1 MGERVELR
9 QLQYFLT
16 VAEELHFGRA
26 AARLHIVQ
34 SAVSQ
39 QIRRLEREL
48 GLSLFERT
56 TRAVRLTEAG
66 RRLRPHAERILA
78 DVTEAQAAL
87 GDLQTARA
95 ATIRLGTS
103 TGLGARLDAILHQ
116 FSTRMPAAG
125 LELVTATSTDRIRR
139 VRSGDLDAAVLRGL
153 PNDHTDV
160 KLIPLWRDPLVAA
173 IPAHHALAAREA
185 VELAALARLPLRLA
199 SRARN
204 PQLHELVVG
213 CCQEA
218 GFTPTFAEEFTTDQ
232 DTLAA
237 IGFGPPSWTVYYAPQ
252 TIQIASPG
260 VVFRPLRNPEPA
272 MTTYLAVQPDP
283 PRAELRGLIEACH
296 AASRPLPPA
305 EPENGT
311 ASNS

>member
-26 AARLHIVQ
+26 AERLHIVQ

-39 QIRRLEREL
+39 QLRRLEREL

-56 TRAVRLTEAG
+56 TRTVRLTEAG

-78 DVTEAQAAL
+78 DVAGAQAAL
-87 GDLQTARA
+87 DDLRIARA

-103 TGLGARLDAILHQ
+103 TGLGARLDAIFDE
-116 FSTRMPAAG
+116 FSRRMPEAR
-125 LELVTATSTDRIRR
+125 LDLVTASSTDRIRR
-139 VRSGDLDAAVLRGL
+139 VRSGDLDAALLRGL
-153 PNDHTDV
+153 PDDADV

-173 IPAHHALAAREA
+173 IPARHELAVRAS
-185 VELAALARLPLRLA
+185 VELAALAGLPLRLA

-204 PQLHELVVG
+204 PQLHDLVLS
-213 CCQEA
+213 CCQAA
-218 GFTPTFAEEFTTDQ
+218 GFTPTFADEFTTDQ

-237 IGFGPPSWTVYYAPQ
+237 IGFGPPSWTVYYATQ

-260 VVFRPLRNPEPA
+260 VVFRPCATPS
-272 MTTYLAVQPDP
+272 P
-283 PRAELRGLIEACH
+283 P
-296 AASRPLPPA
+296 
-305 EPENGT
+305 
-311 ASNS
+311 